1 MNGYL
6 MNIFHQSWIDIGDL
20 SRKMDIIGY
29 DGYVIG
35 SIHIMGIQ
43 WLLDEEMMAIS

>member
-1 MNGYL
+1 
-6 MNIFHQSWIDIGDL
+6 
-20 SRKMDIIGY
+20 MDIIGY

-43 WLLDEEMMAIS
+43 WLLDEEVMAISEWGYKEDIMETYGNMIQR